1 MAGWAK
7 REGESYSR
15 TDGKGGLERCAGTVG
30 YRGGDRLG
38 RSFA

>member
-15 TDGKGGLERCAGTVG
+15 TDGKGGLGVARVRSDIAVG
-30 YRGGDRLG
+30 I
-38 RSFA
+38 A